1 MTEDTDLK
9 ALTKYS
15 KSPLSR
21 RASTMA
27 RNHKAGIRTA
37 RHGKFKIEIATR
49 YAVQVN
55 GRKVPM
61 VIEVGPDGSVSC
73 HDIPHYITASAVDLV
88 KAVIDAYPERFA
100 SSAKGKVSPRP
111 KPKSDRSAKPR
122 RKGR

>member
-15 KSPLSR
+15 KSPLSKR
-21 RASTMA
+21 VSAMA
-27 RNHKAGIRTA
+27 RDHKAGIRTS
-37 RHGKFKIEIATR
+37 RHGKFKIEITTR

-61 VIEVGPDGSVSC
+61 AIEVGPDGSVSS
-73 HDIPHYITASAVDLV
+73 HDIPHYIAASAVDLV
-88 KAVIDAYPERFA
+88 KAMIDAYPERFA
-100 SSAKGKVSPRP
+100 PSAKSKGSPRL
-111 KPKSDRSAKPR
+111 KPKARRSATPK